1 MKLILESWRQYLKE
15 QQAKESLGV
24 MVDFNE
30 GYEISLSLVDLNKI
44 KQQLANSNSVQDFA
58 EKIKN
63 REMYDASKVDG
74 ANFIQQFFFITFPN
88 LKSVLFLSLIHI

>member
-44 KQQLANSNSVQDFA
+44 KTKSPLLNSIFH
-58 EKIKN
+58 
-63 REMYDASKVDG
+63 
-74 ANFIQQFFFITFPN
+74 TFGF
-88 LKSVLFLSLIHI
+88 LKFPTPAFEISNGNISFHPIYY